1 MALLRGK
8 RVAALAS
15 PTAIRFMYSA
25 CEPDAF
31 SDAKRSPSSR
41 KHERLHAVISDE
53 HGAFGRTPVT
63 PMTPAPYTIGVDLGG
78 TNLRVAAYSKDS
90 GLLEQIQLPTRLP
103 DGRDAVVRDMSG
115 AIERLIETNSRA
127 ALAGIGVGS
136 PGPIELPEG
145 RLRSLPNL
153 PGWDGF
159 ELRATIERMLGMPVI
174 VENDANLA
182 ALAECLLGKG
192 KSLGVDS
199 LCMLTL
205 GTGVGN
211 GIILG
216 GKVWDGM
223 NGMAGEAGHA
233 TVWPD
238 GHICGCG
245 NHGCLEQYASA
256 TAVCRMAREAIAGG
270 NAPGLANL
278 QKKNGEF
285 SARTLAEAARAGD
298 RDAQKI
304 FDMVGRS
311 LGIGLG
317 ALINTLN
324 LPLYVVGGGL
334 AQAWDLFAPKMFEEL
349 RLRSYVYRFTDG
361 EVDAHGHR
369 SAKTHVEP
377 AALGA
382 ESGILGACLLPFVA
396 RDDSKVRRARD

>member
-1 MALLRGK
+1 MWRHLAAGKSDLALR
-8 RVAALAS
+8 
-15 PTAIRFMYSA
+15 TAIRFMYSA
-25 CEPDAF
+25 CEPGLF
-31 SDAKRSPSSR
+31 CDAKPGSSSR
-41 KHERLHAVISDE
+41 NLQQLHAVSSDE
-53 HGAFGRTPVT
+53 LGAFRGARVT
-63 PMTPAPYTIGVDLGG
+63 TMTSVPYTIGVDLGG
-78 TNLRVAAYSKDS
+78 TNLRVAAYSKNS
-90 GLLEQIQLPTRLP
+90 GMLEQIQLRTRLP
-103 DGRDAVVRDMSG
+103 DGRDAVVRDMCG
-115 AIERLIETNSRA
+115 AIERLIEKNSPGVP
-127 ALAGIGVGS
+127 AGIGIGS

-145 RLRSLPNL
+145 RLRHLPNL

-159 ELRATIERMLGMPVI
+159 ELRATVERILGMPVI

-192 KSLGVDS
+192 KSLGTDS

-233 TVWPD
+233 TIWPD

-245 NHGCLEQYASA
+245 SHGCLEQYASA
-256 TAVCRMAREAIAGG
+256 TAVRRMAREAIAGG
-270 NAPGLANL
+270 EAPGLAAL
-278 QKKNGEF
+278 QKKHAEF
-285 SARTLAEAARAGD
+285 TARELAETARAGD
-298 RDAQKI
+298 PDAQKT
-304 FDMVGRS
+304 FEMVGRS

-324 LPLYVVGGGL
+324 LPLYVVGGGV

-349 RLRSYVYRFTDG
+349 RHRSYVYRLTDG
-361 EVDAHGHR
+361 QVDAHGHR

-377 AALGA
+377 AELGA
-382 ESGILGACLLPFVA
+382 ESGILGACLLPFVVCG
-396 RDDSKVRRARD
+396 DSKTQQAQI